1 VILKTSNLKYKFKNG
16 KTINFPDVSLNPGDK
31 VLINGVSGSGKT
43 TFLNLIAGAIKIQD
57 GEIELE
63 SNQYSLMPSSALD
76 RLRANHIGYVF
87 QTLNLIPFLSV
98 LENIALGVKF
108 STTRSAN
115 INSID
120 QEAQRLIES
129 LGLDKSML
137 NSSVNHLSIGQQQR
151 VAVARALLG
160 KPNLILADEPTSALD
175 VNSTGKFLTELMQT
189 FDPSS
194 QAIMMVSHDLS
205 LAPYFD
211 QVIDFSKANV

>member
-1 VILKTSNLKYKFKNG
+1 VILKTSNLKYKYKNG

>member
-1 VILKTSNLKYKFKNG
+1 VILKTSNLKYKYKNG
-16 KTINFPDVSLNPGDK
+16 KTINFPDIGLSSGDK

-57 GEIELE
+57 GEIELAA
-63 SNQYSLMPSSALD
+63 NKYSSMSSSELD
-76 RLRANHIGYVF
+76 KIRANHIGYVF

-108 STTRSAN
+108 SKTRSSN
-115 INSID
+115 VSNID
-120 QEAQRLIES
+120 QEALRFVES
-129 LGLDKSML
+129 LGLDKSVL
-137 NSSVNHLSIGQQQR
+137 DSSVNNLSVGQQQR

-160 KPNLILADEPTSALD
+160 RPNLILADEPTSALD
-175 VNSTGKFLTELMQT
+175 VESTSKFLTELMQT

-194 QAIMMVSHDLS
+194 QAILMVSHDLS

-211 QVIDFSKANV
+211 TVIDFSKANV

>member
-1 VILKTSNLKYKFKNG
+1 MILKTSNLKYKYKNG
-16 KTINFPDVSLNPGDK
+16 KTINFPDIGLSSGDK

-57 GEIELE
+57 GEIELAA
-63 SNQYSLMPSSALD
+63 NKYSSMSSSELD
-76 RLRANHIGYVF
+76 KIRANHIGYVF

-108 STTRSAN
+108 SKTRSSN
-115 INSID
+115 VSNID
-120 QEAQRLIES
+120 QEALRFVES
-129 LGLDKSML
+129 LGLDKSVL
-137 NSSVNHLSIGQQQR
+137 DSSVNNLSVGQQQR

-160 KPNLILADEPTSALD
+160 RPNLILADEPTSALD
-175 VNSTGKFLTELMQT
+175 VESTSKFLTELMQT

-194 QAIMMVSHDLS
+194 QAILMVSHDLS

-211 QVIDFSKANV
+211 TVIDFSKANV

>member
-1 VILKTSNLKYKFKNG
+1 MILKTSNLKYKYKNG
-16 KTINFPDVSLNPGDK
+16 KTINFPDIGLSSGDK

-57 GEIELE
+57 GEIELAA
-63 SNQYSLMPSSALD
+63 NKYSSMSSSELD
-76 RLRANHIGYVF
+76 KIRANHIGYVF

-108 STTRSAN
+108 SKTRSSN
-115 INSID
+115 VSNID
-120 QEAQRLIES
+120 QEALRLVES
-129 LGLDKSML
+129 LGLDKSVL
-137 NSSVNHLSIGQQQR
+137 DSSVNNLSVGQQQR

-160 KPNLILADEPTSALD
+160 RPNLILADEPTSALD
-175 VNSTGKFLTELMQT
+175 VESTSKFLTELMQT

-194 QAIMMVSHDLS
+194 QAILMVSHDLS

-211 QVIDFSKANV
+211 TVIDFSKANV

>member
-1 VILKTSNLKYKFKNG
+1 VILKTSNLKYKYKNG
-16 KTINFPDVSLNPGDK
+16 KTINFPDNGLSSGDK

-57 GEIELE
+57 GEIELAA
-63 SNQYSLMPSSALD
+63 NKYSSMSSSELD
-76 RLRANHIGYVF
+76 KIRANHIGYVF

-108 STTRSAN
+108 SKTRSSN
-115 INSID
+115 VSNID
-120 QEAQRLIES
+120 QEALRLVES
-129 LGLDKSML
+129 LGLDKSVL
-137 NSSVNHLSIGQQQR
+137 DSSVNNLSVGQQQR

-160 KPNLILADEPTSALD
+160 RPNLILADEPTSALD
-175 VNSTGKFLTELMQT
+175 VESTSKFLTELMQT

-194 QAIMMVSHDLS
+194 QAILMVSHDLS

-211 QVIDFSKANV
+211 TVIDFSKANV

>member
-1 VILKTSNLKYKFKNG
+1 MILKTDKLKYKYKNG
-16 KTINFPDVSLNPGDK
+16 KTIDFPDVSLDCGEK
-31 VLINGVSGSGKT
+31 VLINGISGSGKT

-57 GEIELE
+57 GEIELAV
-63 SNQYSLMPSSALD
+63 NKYSTTSSSDLD
-76 RLRANHIGYVF
+76 RVRADHIGYVF

-108 STTRSAN
+108 SKSRTLN
-115 INSID
+115 VGNID
-120 QEAQRLIES
+120 QEAKRLVES
-129 LGLDKSML
+129 LGLDRNVL
-137 NSSVNHLSIGQQQR
+137 NSPVNNLSIGQQQR

-175 VNSTGKFLTELMQT
+175 VESTKRFLKELVQT

-194 QAIMMVSHDLS
+194 QAILMVSHDLS

-211 QVIDFSKANV
+211 TVIDFSKNNV

>member
-1 VILKTSNLKYKFKNG
+1 MILKTSNLKYKYQNG
-16 KTINFPDVSLNPGDK
+16 KTINFPDVGLNPGDK

-57 GEIELE
+57 GDIELA
-63 SNQYSLMPSSALD
+63 SSQYSLMSSSDLD
-76 RLRANHIGYVF
+76 KIRANHIGYVF

-108 STTRSAN
+108 SKTRSAN
-115 INSID
+115 IDSID
-120 QEAQRLIES
+120 QEAVRLVES
-129 LGLDKSML
+129 LGLDKSIL
-137 NSSVNHLSIGQQQR
+137 NNSVNNLSIGQQQR

-175 VNSTGKFLTELMQT
+175 VDSKNRFLKELVQT

-194 QAIMMVSHDLS
+194 QAILMVSHDLS

-211 QVIDFSKANV
+211 TVIDFGKANV

>member
-1 VILKTSNLKYKFKNG
+1 MILKTSNLKYKYKNG
-16 KTINFPDVSLNPGDK
+16 KTIHFPDVGLNPGDK

-57 GEIELE
+57 GDIELE

>member
-1 VILKTSNLKYKFKNG
+1 MILKTSNLKYKYKNG
-16 KTINFPDVSLNPGDK
+16 KTINFPDISLNPGDK

-57 GEIELE
+57 GEIELAQ
-63 SNQYSLMPSSALD
+63 NKYSSMSSSELD
-76 RLRANHIGYVF
+76 KIRANHIGYVF

-108 STTRSAN
+108 SKTRSSN
-115 INSID
+115 VSNID
-120 QEAQRLIES
+120 QEALRFVES
-129 LGLDKSML
+129 LGLDKSVL
-137 NSSVNHLSIGQQQR
+137 DSSVNNLSVGQQQR

-160 KPNLILADEPTSALD
+160 RPNLILADEPTSALD
-175 VNSTGKFLTELMQT
+175 VESTSKFLTELMQT

-194 QAIMMVSHDLS
+194 QAILMVSHDLS

-211 QVIDFSKANV
+211 TVIDFSKANV